1 MIQKLASIS
10 QELDKDKFA
19 AVQMRISHKYEEIER
34 MLIDEFIKCV
44 DKKKMK
50 EIAKI
55 LSEFK
60 GYSQCLDAFV
70 ERLQTG
76 SFRSGNVFEDILNLC
91 EKANP
96 LLEEI
101 FPNPQQVM
109 AKLVL
114 NVYHGKLQVNS
125 NELLSTGLRVFK
137 DVFAIFGQLKARKQ
151 LSNSLNFRKPSQQ
164 GSKKTK
170 TIEKFI

>member
-19 AVQMRISHKYEEIER
+19 NVQSRITHKYDEIER
-34 MLIDEFIKCV
+34 LLIDEFIKCH

-60 GYSQCLDAFV
+60 GYTHCLDAFV

-76 SFRSGNVFEDILNLC
+76 AFRSGNVFEDILNLC

-114 NVYHGKLQVNS
+114 NVFHGKLQVKN
-125 NELLSTGLRVFK
+125 
-137 DVFAIFGQLKARKQ
+137 
-151 LSNSLNFRKPSQQ
+151 
-164 GSKKTK
+164 
-170 TIEKFI
+170 